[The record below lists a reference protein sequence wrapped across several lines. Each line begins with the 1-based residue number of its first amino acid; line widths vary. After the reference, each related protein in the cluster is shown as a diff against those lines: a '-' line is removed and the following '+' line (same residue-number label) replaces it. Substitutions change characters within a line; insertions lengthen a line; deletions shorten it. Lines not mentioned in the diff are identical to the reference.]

1 MRSGAAWCGS
11 RRSWWLSWRRRGR
24 SATRGCCVPRARSSR
39 WVSGP
44 PPAPCPQCPPCPR
57 CPPAPSERVP
67 VQALALQEEEKA
79 ALAGTLAGLQQS
91 LAEATAELER
101 QRHEA
106 TGRHEQQQVGEGGAG
121 TPPGMAQAPPL
132 QTPCSGVSLVAMPC
146 CISSPPLSSCPLP
159 IASSPVPSRAR
170 GAPGGSDICAP
181 SRRAWLRSCTP
192 CGHRQRPRRRPTSGR
207 PKLSASRWWRWPSSA
222 TAPCGR

>member
-1 MRSGAAWCGS
+1 M
-11 RRSWWLSWRRRGR
+11 
-24 SATRGCCVPRARSSR
+24 
-39 WVSGP
+39 
-44 PPAPCPQCPPCPR
+44 
-57 CPPAPSERVP
+57 
-67 VQALALQEEEKA
+67 QALAQQEEEKA

-132 QTPCSGVSLVAMPC
+132 QTPCSGVPLVAMPC

-159 IASSPVPSRAR
+159 IASSPVPSRGREAR
-170 GAPGGSDICAP
+170 GGFRYLCPLPQSLAAELHTLRAQAEAAAEAHEREAKALREQVVAVAKQRDGALREVRPPLPLSLP
-181 SRRAWLRSCTP
+181 SCPPKKSSSTP
-192 CGHRQRPRRRPTSGR
+192 
-207 PKLSASRWWRWPSSA
+207 
-222 TAPCGR
+222 